1 MNRRTRCYSGIFRG
15 KIGAPWVLS
24 RGPRGHKTC
33 FAREKGRKRGFYHEK
48 CNEQHRNA
56 RSRSTCRESRLNGEI
71 LYHLLD
77 ILELEDDREWVI
89 DETSL
94 LAMEVL
100 RKEVNLG
107 TDYVGLYKVYRDCE
121 ATTARGTFAEYC
133 NSVVKEVAYELLC
146 VMAERGAKVLGDVI
160 TKEELDEMSYDDIIS
175 ESEIRAEYECN
186 FPEARVDI
194 DAYFWKSIGR

>member
-1 MNRRTRCYSGIFRG
+1 V
-15 KIGAPWVLS
+15 VLVATKLVLPEK
-24 RGPRGHKTC
+24 RAEREVFIMKNATNNAVEMLALAARVEDPRLK
-33 FAREKGRKRGFYHEK
+33 
-48 CNEQHRNA
+48 
-56 RSRSTCRESRLNGEI
+56 GEI

-77 ILELEDDREWVI
+77 ILEFEDDREGVI

-121 ATTARGTFAEYC
+121 ATAAHNTFAEYC
-133 NSVVKEVAYELLC
+133 NSVVREVAYELLC

-160 TKEELDEMSYDDIIS
+160 TEEELDEMSYDDIIS
-175 ESEIRAEYECN
+175 ASEIRAEYECD

>member
-1 MNRRTRCYSGIFRG
+1 MNAQMNITELLNIASRTED
-15 KIGAPWVLS
+15 
-24 RGPRGHKTC
+24 PRLK
-33 FAREKGRKRGFYHEK
+33 
-48 CNEQHRNA
+48 
-56 RSRSTCRESRLNGEI
+56 GEI

-77 ILELEDDREWVI
+77 ILELEDVREGVI

-133 NSVVKEVAYELLC
+133 NSVVREVAYELLC
-146 VMAERGAKVLGDVI
+146 VMAEREAKVLGDVI

-175 ESEIRAEYECN
+175 ASEIRAEYECD
-186 FPEARVDI
+186 FPGARVNI